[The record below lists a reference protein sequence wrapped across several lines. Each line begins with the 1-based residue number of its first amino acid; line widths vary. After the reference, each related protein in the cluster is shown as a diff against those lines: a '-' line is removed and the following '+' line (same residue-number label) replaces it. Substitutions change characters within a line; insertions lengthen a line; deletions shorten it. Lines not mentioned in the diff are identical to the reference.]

1 MTTISLC
8 MIVRDEET
16 VLARCLDSVQEIAD
30 EIIVVDTGSADRTKQ
45 IAAAYGRVLD
55 FAWCDDFAAA
65 RNFSFAQATQEYI
78 LWLDAD
84 DVIEP
89 ADRARFLQLKAGLD
103 GTADVVM
110 LPYHTAFDTQGRP
123 VFTYYREAPVA
134 PRGRTAL
141 AGGRYTSA
149 SHRRG
154 RLCTAMPRSATAKRM
169 QGTPADAIWIS
180 MSACARR
187 ARHLTPAPAFT
198 TRVS

>member
-1 MTTISLC
+1 
-8 MIVRDEET
+8 MI
-16 VLARCLDSVQEIAD
+16 
-30 EIIVVDTGSADRTKQ
+30 
-45 IAAAYGRVLD
+45 
-55 FAWCDDFAAA
+55 FAAA

-141 AGGRYTSA
+141 AGG
-149 SHRRG
+149 G
-154 RLCTAMPRSATAKRM
+154 
-169 QGTPADAIWIS
+169 
-180 MSACARR
+180 
-187 ARHLTPAPAFT
+187 
-198 TRVS
+198 TRVHRTGGADCVRRCRGQPPQSGCRAPQPTQFGYL